1 MKHSHIIFIA
11 LLFLFSCKGN
21 EGVKPVIKDID
32 ELVFASGEL
41 QWESAYN
48 IIAQTDGILQSLNI
62 EEGNLIS
69 KNQMLG
75 KIDNPTNT
83 NNTSLSLIHI

>member
-32 ELVFASGEL
+32 EFPAKRDT
-41 QWESAYN
+41 AYN
-48 IIAQTDGILQSLNI
+48 II
-62 EEGNLIS
+62 ERF
-69 KNQMLG
+69 
-75 KIDNPTNT
+75 
-83 NNTSLSLIHI
+83 